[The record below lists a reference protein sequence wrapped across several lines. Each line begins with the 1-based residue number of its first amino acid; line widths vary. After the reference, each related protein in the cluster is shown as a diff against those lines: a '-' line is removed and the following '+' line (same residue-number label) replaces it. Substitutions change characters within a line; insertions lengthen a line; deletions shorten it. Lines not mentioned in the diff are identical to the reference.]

1 MADSNSW
8 VLLNGIGLGCKAVTR
23 LIMSANHCDCQSLAL
38 SILHSD
44 LREQK
49 GEEVIDGTQGID
61 RQILDTCGIA
71 MQN

>member
-23 LIMSANHCDCQSLAL
+23 LIMSANHRDCQSLAL
-38 SILHSD
+38 SIPHSD

-49 GEEVIDGTQGID
+49 GEEVIDGTQGI
-61 RQILDTCGIA
+61 A